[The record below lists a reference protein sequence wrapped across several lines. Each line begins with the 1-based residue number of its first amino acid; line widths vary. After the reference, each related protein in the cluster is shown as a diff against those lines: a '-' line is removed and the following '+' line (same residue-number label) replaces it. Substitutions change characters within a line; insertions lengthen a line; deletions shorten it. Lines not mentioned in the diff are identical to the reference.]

1 MKRGREEGERRE
13 KIPTLYKKY
22 RQTISFRRMYSI
34 IGILFVEQISK
45 NTIKIHSNH
54 FWRWSTCTY
63 SFVTSLFRV
72 NSFENSKGSFH
83 RFYNHNNFI
92 FKHGSIQYERE
103 FLILITGWPS
113 KKIFFERKGL
123 IPRSDPLCPG
133 QWWIEINFNNKWAAN
148 RTDRLLRVNSRL
160 EIKKKEKKKREY
172 DPNVFVISPRIET
185 ISHENRI
192 YFASFVDRWRGTKP
206 PLLKATLTY
215 GVVSVI
221 FREKCASFRAV
232 DPRNTG
238 VSPPIGAVLAF
249 SQTRLHKSAN
259 NRSLYSDQPLESW
272 ALTLWKSN

>member
-1 MKRGREEGERRE
+1 M
-13 KIPTLYKKY
+13 
-22 RQTISFRRMYSI
+22 
-34 IGILFVEQISK
+34 
-45 NTIKIHSNH
+45 
-54 FWRWSTCTY
+54 
-63 SFVTSLFRV
+63 
-72 NSFENSKGSFH
+72 
-83 RFYNHNNFI
+83 
-92 FKHGSIQYERE
+92 QYERE
-103 FLILITGWPS
+103 FLILITDWPS

-160 EIKKKEKKKREY
+160 EIKKKEKKKEGVR
-172 DPNVFVISPRIET
+172 SQRIRNFTENWNNFALG
-185 ISHENRI
+185 HENRI
-192 YFASFVDRWRGTKP
+192 YFASFADRWRGTKP

-272 ALTLWKSN
+272 ALTRWKSN